1 MSENE
6 VLVYVHVC
14 TQVESSIIMLPYIC
28 MYMGLMCTQLQE
40 DNAISGLN
48 VSGNDSTVRHN
59 GVCISTHL
67 PIDYI
72 SNRLVFQS
80 VCSLVNH

>member
-1 MSENE
+1 MRYYSICTC
-6 VLVYVHVC
+6 VYTSRIINHHV
-14 TQVESSIIMLPYIC
+14 TIY
-28 MYMGLMCTQLQE
+28 MYVYGINVYPLQE